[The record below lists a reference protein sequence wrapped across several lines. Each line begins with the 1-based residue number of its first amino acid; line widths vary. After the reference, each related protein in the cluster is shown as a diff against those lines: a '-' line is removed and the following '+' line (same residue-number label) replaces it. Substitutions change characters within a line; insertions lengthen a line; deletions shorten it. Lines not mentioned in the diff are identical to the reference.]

1 MLEFLRKN
9 KPTQVNNDVSVSADT
24 QLRRI
29 RKRIGLQVA
38 LTALTLL
45 LTAVIAFGMTAA
57 WYTNVVRTGGLVFE
71 VEKIGVN
78 VDATVSTDTITAKP
92 GDNGVIGLE
101 ATNLGTQAVRVSVAV
116 SKNAMAEEMRKRLYF
131 YVDAQSTQNGE
142 LVQRTYLTRTDS
154 YTYTLFPNNALKLTS
169 TYHNDAS
176 LKWCWVYDVLGYYVL
191 GNAEGTGVT
200 VEEYLRPIEY
210 DYDRATFDADG
221 KLRTVDGKTSVTDF
235 LVELSKTD
243 GYTGEIDP
251 SKKIGD
257 FYKVSVD
264 EDGYGV
270 YAYLCTYAQIESNT
284 AYDTALGEA
293 ALDNNTE
300 TYTAL
305 LTVTAE
311 NAVYETVS
319 ATTEEEIR
327 DLLSSGKVIRLEND
341 VTLTS
346 QLKPKKGESVQLDL
360 NGHTLTTNTSDTFAI
375 ALEEGTTLTL
385 TNGALTGNGSEHA
398 FSLAGSDLTLNN
410 ITLNNYLKGVNVE
423 DTAANGQ
430 TSVVRMT
437 DCVMS
442 TTDFTVRF
450 FGNGTASEQRSQL
463 YIERCELTSDK
474 YVVVGNGTAKWG
486 GTDIQILDSTL
497 TQNADKIAY
506 AAVFNPQKD
515 STLYIYNSTVSGY
528 NGVVIKGGEVT
539 IEKSHIYGVGTDPAE
554 PKLSG
559 DGYADTADAI
569 YIETAYSNAIRLT
582 LSDSQACSSYS
593 CGLRVFEENSPY
605 VTIVRLGENTIT
617 DLADENAG

>member
-101 ATNLGTQAVRVSVAV
+101 ATNRGTQAVRVSVTV

-142 LVQRTYLTRTDS
+142 SVQRTYLTRTDS

-221 KLRTVDGKTSVTDF
+221 NLRTVDGKTSVTDF

-257 FYKVSVD
+257 FYEVSVD

-311 NAVYETVS
+311 NAAYETVN
-319 ATTEEEIR
+319 ATTETEIR

-346 QLKPKKGESVQLDL
+346 QLKPEKGENVQLDL

-385 TNGALTGNGSEHA
+385 TNGTLTGNGSEHA

-410 ITLNNYLKGVNVE
+410 ITLNNYARGVHVE
-423 DTAANGQ
+423 DTNANGQ

-474 YVVVGNGTAKWG
+474 YVVVGNGTEKWG

-528 NGVVIKGGEVT
+528 NGVVIKAGEVT
-539 IEKSHIYGVGTDPAE
+539 IEKSHIYGVGTEPAE

-559 DGYADTADAI
+559 SGYADTADAI
-569 YIETAYSNAIRLT
+569 YVETAYLTDILLT

-593 CGLRVFEENSPY
+593 CGLRVFEENLPY
-605 VTIVRLGENTIT
+605 VTIVLLGENTIT
-617 DLADENAG
+617 DEADKNAE

>member
-29 RKRIGLQVA
+29 RKRIGLQIA

-78 VDATVSTDTITAKP
+78 VNAKVSTDKITAKP

-101 ATNLGTQAVRVSVAV
+101 ATNNGTQAVRVSVAV
-116 SKNAMAEEMRKRLYF
+116 SKNAMAEEMRRRLYF

-154 YTYTLFPNNALKLTS
+154 YTYTLFPQNALKLTS

-191 GNAEGTGVT
+191 GKAEGTEVT
-200 VEEYLRPIEY
+200 VDEYLRPIEY
-210 DYDRATFDADG
+210 DYDRATFDAEG
-221 KLRTVDGKTSVTDF
+221 NLRTVDGKTSATDF

-243 GYTGEIDP
+243 GYAGVIDP
-251 SKKIGD
+251 NQKTGD
-257 FYKVSVD
+257 YYEVSVD
-264 EDGYGV
+264 ENGYGV
-270 YAYLCTYAQIESNT
+270 YAYLCTYAQIENNT

-293 ALDNNTE
+293 ALDNKVE

-311 NAVYETVS
+311 NATYETVS
-319 ATTEEEIR
+319 VKTEAEIR
-327 DLLSSGKVIRLEND
+327 NYLSSGNVIRLEND

-346 QLKPKKGESVQLDL
+346 QLKLEKGKNVQLDL
-360 NGHTLTTNTSDTFAI
+360 NGHTLTTSTGDTFAI
-375 ALEEGTTLTL
+375 ALEEEAALTL
-385 TNGALTGNGSEHA
+385 TNGTLTGNGSEHA

-410 ITLNNYLKGVNVE
+410 ITLNHYARGVNVE
-423 DTAANGQ
+423 DTNANGQ
-430 TSVVRMT
+430 TSVVHMT

-450 FGNGTASEQRSQL
+450 FGNGTASEQRSRL
-463 YIERCELTSDK
+463 YIERCKLTSDK
-474 YVVVGNGTAKWG
+474 YVVVGNGTEKWG
-486 GTDIQILDSTL
+486 GTDIQILDSKL
-497 TQNADKIAY
+497 TQNAEKNAY

-528 NGVVIKGGEVT
+528 NGVVIKAGDVT
-539 IEKSHIYGVGTDPAE
+539 IENSHIYGVGTNPAA

-569 YIETAYSNAIRLT
+569 YIETAYPNDILLT
-582 LSDSQACSSYS
+582 LSDSEARSSYS

-605 VTIVRLGENTIT
+605 VTIVRLGENMIT
-617 DLADENAG
+617 DEADKNAG